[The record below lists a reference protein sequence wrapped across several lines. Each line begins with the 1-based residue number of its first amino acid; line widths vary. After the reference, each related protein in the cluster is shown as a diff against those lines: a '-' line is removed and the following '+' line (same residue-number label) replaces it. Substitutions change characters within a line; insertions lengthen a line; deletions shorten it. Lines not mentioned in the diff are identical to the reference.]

1 MMMMMLFMNH
11 DDDIVD
17 EEGGDV
23 DYDGFDQNQPQCNSA
38 WTNERLFAVLGQ
50 AKTHVYHKH

>member
-1 MMMMMLFMNH
+1 MMMLFMNH
-11 DDDIVD
+11 DDDDVD
-17 EEGGDV
+17 DEGGDV